1 MNDPID
7 KAGSLASGYAG
18 MILDDLL
25 RANDTPRHAAAV
37 ASSPLPRKTKTNQ
50 AVAAPQASAPP
61 ERVREVKGRG

>member
-25 RANDTPRHAAAV
+25 RAKDTPRHAAAV
-37 ASSPLPRKTKTNQ
+37 ASSAGWTVLVVVT
-50 AVAAPQASAPP
+50 
-61 ERVREVKGRG
+61 G